1 MNFSQLLVEK
11 IDTIT
16 KNWVEAVRIDG
27 QISTADNLPRLA
39 IQNHL
44 PDVLMAMGTVL
55 SQSQDANIQS
65 IVQSSL
71 EHGVLRAEQGFT
83 PTEIAREYRLLRQV
97 IFSTLDADLLE
108 GTVREVMRV
117 YKVIDATI
125 DEAIAQCF
133 KTYVEERL
141 RELQQLRSSVELT
154 NQELTRLVK
163 ANQDNISQLAHELKN
178 PLNSIIGYSELIL
191 RSSGKNTEARDTFP
205 HLEHIE
211 RVLRNGRQ
219 LLRLINDA
227 LEISRYSAGKM
238 ELHPVPTDVR
248 SLIKD
253 VVEMLEPLAAAK
265 DLQIVVNCDSACA
278 DSSASLSFSS
288 RTAMPNEDAY
298 GEREGLCPTPA
309 PEKVLI
315 DPLRLQQI
323 VTNLLSNAIRYT
335 ESGTIELTCQIV
347 SDNQWSI
354 AIADTGVGIAPE
366 DQSRIFDPFFRAGT
380 SETYLPGSTG
390 LGLAIVSQL
399 VKLMQGKI
407 ELVSQVGVGSTFT
420 VILPLE
426 VKTPAS
432 PSSST

>member
-1 MNFSQLLVEK
+1 MNFSQLLLEK

-16 KNWVEAVRIDG
+16 KNWIEAVRFDRE
-27 QISTADNLPRLA
+27 ISSADNLSRSA
-39 IQNHL
+39 IRDHL
-44 PDVLMAMGTVL
+44 LDVLKAMATVL
-55 SQSQDANIQS
+55 SQSQDSDIQS
-65 IVQSSL
+65 IVHNSL
-71 EHGVLRAEQGFT
+71 EHGVLRAAQGFT

-97 IFSTLDADLLE
+97 IFSTLEADLLE

-117 YKVIDATI
+117 YNLIDATI

-133 KTYVEERL
+133 KSYVEERL
-141 RELQQLRSSVELT
+141 QELQQLQTQADLT

-191 RSSGKNTEARDTFP
+191 RSSRKNIEAQDTFP
-205 HLEHIE
+205 HLEQTE
-211 RVLRNGRQ
+211 RVLRNGRH

-238 ELHPVPTDVR
+238 KLQLAPTDVR

-253 VVEMLEPLAAAK
+253 VLEMLQPLADAK
-265 DLQIVVNCDSACA
+265 ELQMVIDCD
-278 DSSASLSFSS
+278 
-288 RTAMPNEDAY
+288 R
-298 GEREGLCPTPA
+298 A
-309 PEKVLI
+309 PEKVLT

-335 ESGTIELTCQIV
+335 ESGTIQLTCQIL
-347 SDNQWSI
+347 SDNHWSI
-354 AIADTGVGIAPE
+354 AVSDTGVGIAPE
-366 DQSRIFDPFFRAGT
+366 DQLRVFDPFFRAGN
-380 SETYLPGSTG
+380 SDTYLPDSTG

-399 VKLMQGKI
+399 VELMQGKI

-426 VKTPAS
+426 VK
-432 PSSST
+432 